1 MFFRVFAP
9 TFQMYHISASVD
21 YKRVLRRIYCRA
33 AVLTMAEYASSIPFI
48 TNIVGGKI
56 VLRRRNIY
64 IRINPSFKF
73 FCNLYFIFDNK
84 FIPHQISVFYRKIVR
99 KSKSDGG
106 FSPSYRKS
114 PAALQKVKTY
124 KLPKNRTGTAGI

>member
-33 AVLTMAEYASSIPFI
+33 AVLTMAEHTSSIPFI

-64 IRINPSFKF
+64 IRINPSFKI

-84 FIPHQISVFYRKIVR
+84 FIPHQISVFYHKIVR
-99 KSKSDGG
+99 KSSHTADFHRLIEKA
-106 FSPSYRKS
+106 P
-114 PAALQKVKTY
+114 ALQKVKIY

>member
-1 MFFRVFAP
+1 MFFCVFAP
-9 TFQMYHISASVD
+9 TFQMYHISTPVD
-21 YKRVLRRIYCRA
+21 YKCVLRRIYCRA
-33 AVLTMAEYASSIPFI
+33 AVLAMAEYASSIPFI

-84 FIPHQISVFYRKIVR
+84 FIPHQISVFYRKIV
-99 KSKSDGG
+99 
-106 FSPSYRKS
+106 
-114 PAALQKVKTY
+114 
-124 KLPKNRTGTAGI
+124 

>member
-64 IRINPSFKF
+64 IRINPSFKI
-73 FCNLYFIFDNK
+73 FCNLYFIFYNR
-84 FIPHQISVFYRKIVR
+84 FIPHRISIFSHNLSKNSLSRRIFTALPKKISALRKI
-99 KSKSDGG
+99 
-106 FSPSYRKS
+106 
-114 PAALQKVKTY
+114 KTY
-124 KLPKNRTGTAGI
+124 TLPENRTGTADT